1 MKPFAFFRC
10 ALLLLVF
17 FAGPVLLP
25 AQDLSAVKARITQ
38 RLGAV
43 NDLKDRLIAGEN
55 NQGFLELRGK
65 ATAAEQKTVADENAD
80 RRAVYAALAVQTGA
94 GAETVGRQRAQQLA
108 TIAKRGVWI
117 QDAAGE
123 WRQKG

>member
-1 MKPFAFFRC
+1 MNPFSFIRC
-10 ALLLLVF
+10 ALLLVF
-17 FAGPVLLP
+17 LTGPVLLP
-25 AQDLSAVKARITQ
+25 AQDMSAVKARITQ

-65 ATAAEQKTVADENAD
+65 ATAAEQKTLTDENAD
-80 RRAVYAALAVQTGA
+80 RRAVYAALAAQTGA

-108 TIAKRGVWI
+108 SIAKRGVWI